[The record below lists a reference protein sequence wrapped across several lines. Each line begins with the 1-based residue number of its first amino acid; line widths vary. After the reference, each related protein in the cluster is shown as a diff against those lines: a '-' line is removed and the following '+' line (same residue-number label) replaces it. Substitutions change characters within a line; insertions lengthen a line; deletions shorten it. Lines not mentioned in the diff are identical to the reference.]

1 MSSKG
6 VTSEPLRCKENRMSQ
21 PSAIRSTGSAERW
34 GPLWGSRASDW
45 ARSEEM
51 QAATYEEVIRRVAL
65 SRGQR
70 VLDVGCGAG
79 VFLELCAA
87 RGTDVHGI
95 DASEELLELA
105 RARVPEADLRHGDMQ
120 FLPYADDQFDLVTG
134 LTSFFFAAD
143 MVAALR
149 EAGRVAK
156 PGAPVVIQVW
166 ANPAHNDVEAMKVI
180 ARPFIFSS
188 DGGAA
193 PPLWQPGVLEEM
205 ASAAGLKP
213 REAFDVPF
221 TYEYP
226 DEETLGSQ
234 LLAPAGLATLVG
246 PEREANVRDQ
256 IVAAMAPYRGPD
268 GIYRLHNELHH
279 LLAEA

>member
-1 MSSKG
+1 
-6 VTSEPLRCKENRMSQ
+6 MSQ
-21 PSAIRSTGSAERW
+21 PPTITSTRSAERW

-51 QAATYEEVIRRVAL
+51 QAPTYEAVIRRVGL

-79 VFLELCAA
+79 VFLALCAA
-87 RGTDVHGI
+87 RGAKPYGI
-95 DASEELLELA
+95 DASEGLLAIA
-105 RARVPEADLRHGDMQ
+105 RGRVPEADLRRGDMQ
-120 FLPYADDQFDLVTG
+120 FLPYEDDRFDLVTG

-166 ANPAHNDVEAMKVI
+166 ANPAHNDIEAMKVI
-180 ARPFIFSS
+180 ARPFISGS
-188 DGGAA
+188 GSTA
-193 PPLWQPGVLEEM
+193 PLPLWQPGLLEEM
-205 ASAAGLKP
+205 ASAAGLEP
-213 REAFDVPF
+213 RETFDVRF

-226 DEETLGSQ
+226 DDETLGSL

-246 PEREANVRDQ
+246 PEREAKVRAQ
-256 IVAAMAPYRGPD
+256 IVAALAPYRGPD
-268 GIYRLHNELHH
+268 GVYRLHNVLHH
-279 LLAEA
+279 LLAEAP